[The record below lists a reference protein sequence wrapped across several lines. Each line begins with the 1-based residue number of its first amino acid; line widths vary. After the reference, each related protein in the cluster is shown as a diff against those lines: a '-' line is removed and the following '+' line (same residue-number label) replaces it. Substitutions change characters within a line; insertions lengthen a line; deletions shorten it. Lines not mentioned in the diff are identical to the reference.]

1 MICQSVMSK
10 RMSKQPNISVRTFK
24 PSDRDT
30 VKSLIQ
36 RTIDACYSDVY
47 CKEAV
52 RFFKDWHCD
61 DRILNDAKEGYT
73 IVVQKNNELVGTGTI
88 VGDEIR
94 RVFVEPA
101 FQKQGFGKVIMRK
114 LEAKALALRIHLV
127 KLDAS
132 IPSKRFYD
140 SLGYATLEET
150 FLEVENHKRLDF
162 YKMQKTLGRRIKSTQ
177 HPAT

>member
-1 MICQSVMSK
+1 MSK
-10 RMSKQPNISVRTFK
+10 RPSISVRRFK
-24 PSDRDT
+24 PSDHDI

-36 RTIDACYSDVY
+36 KTIDACYSDVY

-61 DRILNDAKEGYT
+61 DRILNEAKEAYT
-73 IVVQKNNELVGTGTI
+73 VVLEKNRQIIATGTI

-94 RVFVEPA
+94 RVFIEPA
-101 FQKQGFGKVIMRK
+101 FQKQGFGRVIMRK
-114 LEAKALALRIHLV
+114 LEAKAFELGVHLV

-140 SLGYATLEET
+140 SLGYVTPQET
-150 FLEVENHKRLDF
+150 FLELENHKRLDF
-162 YKMQKTLGRRIKSTQ
+162 YKMQKTLDRRIRSTQ
-177 HPAT
+177 HAAT

>member
-1 MICQSVMSK
+1 MVCQTVVSK
-10 RMSKQPNISVRTFK
+10 RMSKQPNISVRKFK
-24 PSDRDT
+24 PSDRDI

-36 RTIDACYSDVY
+36 KTIDACYSDVY

-52 RFFKDWHCD
+52 QFFKDWHCD
-61 DRILNDAKEGYT
+61 NRILNDAKEGYT
-73 IVVQKNNELVGTGTI
+73 IVLQKNNHVVGTGTI

-101 FQKQGFGKVIMRK
+101 FQRQGFGKLIMRK
-114 LEAKALALRIHLV
+114 LEAKALAFGIHLV
-127 KLDAS
+127 RLGAS

-140 SLGYATLEET
+140 SLGYVTLEET
-150 FLEVENHKRLDF
+150 FLEVENRKRLDF

-177 HPAT
+177 HTAT

>member
-1 MICQSVMSK
+1 MICQSVMGRRISK
-10 RMSKQPNISVRTFK
+10 RPDISVRRFK
-24 PSDRDT
+24 PSDLDT

-36 RTIDACYSDVY
+36 RTIDACYSKVY
-47 CKEAV
+47 CKEALQ
-52 RFFKDWHCD
+52 FFKDWHYD
-61 DRILNDAKEGYT
+61 NRILNDAKEGYT
-73 IVVQKNNELVGTGTI
+73 IVLQKNNEVVGTGTI

-101 FQKQGFGKVIMRK
+101 FQRQGFGKIIMRK

-132 IPSKRFYD
+132 IPSKVFYD
-140 SLGYATLEET
+140 SLGYVTFEET

-177 HPAT
+177 HTAR

>member
-1 MICQSVMSK
+1 MICQIVMSK
-10 RMSKQPNISVRTFK
+10 RMSKRASISVRRFK
-24 PSDRDT
+24 PSDRDI
-30 VKSLIQ
+30 VKSLIE

-61 DRILNDAKEGYT
+61 DRILNEAKEGYT
-73 IVVQKNNELVGTGTI
+73 VVVEKNREIIATGTI

-101 FQKQGFGKVIMRK
+101 FQRQGFGKVIMRK
-114 LEAKALALRIHLV
+114 LEAKALALRIPLV
-127 KLDAS
+127 RLDAS

-140 SLGYATLEET
+140 SLGYVILEET
-150 FLEVENHKRLDF
+150 FLELKNNKRLDF
-162 YKMQKTLGRRIKSTQ
+162 YKMQRTLKSK
-177 HPAT
+177 

>member
-1 MICQSVMSK
+1 MSK
-10 RMSKQPNISVRTFK
+10 RPSISVRRFK

-30 VKSLIQ
+30 VKSLIE

-52 RFFKDWHCD
+52 QFFKDWHCD
-61 DRILNDAKEGYT
+61 DRILNDVKEGYT
-73 IVVQKNNELVGTGTI
+73 IVVQKNNEVVATGTI

-101 FQKQGFGKVIMRK
+101 FHGQGFGKIIMRK
-114 LEAKALALRIHLV
+114 LEEKAVSLGIMVV

-132 IPSKRFYD
+132 IPSKRFYK

-162 YKMQKTLGRRIKSTQ
+162 YKMQKVLGRMIRSTR
-177 HPAT
+177 HTAT

>member
-1 MICQSVMSK
+1 MSK
-10 RMSKQPNISVRTFK
+10 RPNISVRRFK
-24 PSDRDT
+24 PSDLDI

-52 RFFKDWHCD
+52 QFFKDWHCD
-61 DRILNDAKEGYT
+61 DRILNEAKKWYT
-73 IVVQKNNELVGTGTI
+73 VVLEKNGQIIATGTI

-101 FQKQGFGKVIMRK
+101 FQRQGFGKVIMHK
-114 LEAKALALRIHLV
+114 LQAKALALRIHLV
-127 KLDAS
+127 RLDAS

-140 SLGYATLEET
+140 SLGYVTLEET

-162 YKMQKTLGRRIKSTQ
+162 YKMQKTLGRRIRSTQ
-177 HPAT
+177 HTAT